1 MARFR
6 PGKYFVRHLISLLVI
21 LLAAVVGVLLYF
33 NERDVRQ
40 QEHTLGDPRA
50 TNGVYVD
57 TSIQK
62 VDPVARELTLRVLVL
77 PRGTLREQGDPYTPA
92 VDLRV
97 ETSSLIRGGLDFK
110 AGRQVSYQD
119 VKVSLDGG
127 SVSDYPF
134 DRYSTSIGFAAEAA
148 GKEVPVAVSL
158 RDVDAFFKPT
168 IISRSQDHG
177 FASFEIRVSRSRATF
192 IWAWFMMFIM
202 WGLALA
208 VLGASWVII
217 DQRRGLVWPAMAW
230 MAATLFALAGFRNAA
245 PGGPPVGCLLDYAAF
260 LWAEAIISACLVAVA
275 VTGILSETHRRTDE
289 APEVHPDHHTDS
301 HAAGDAGDGGG
312 H

>member
-6 PGKYFVRHLISLLVI
+6 PGTHVVRRLISLALI
-21 LLAAVVGVLLYF
+21 LLAAVVGVLLYY

-40 QEHTLGDPRA
+40 QEYTVGEA
-50 TNGVYVD
+50 GAANGVLID

-77 PRGTLREQGDPYTPA
+77 PQGTLREQGDPYTPA
-92 VDLRV
+92 LDLTV
-97 ETSSLIRGGLDFK
+97 ETSSLIRAGLDFK
-110 AGRQVSYQD
+110 AGRPVAYED

-134 DRYSTSIGFAAEAA
+134 DRYATTIGFAAEAA
-148 GKEVPVAVSL
+148 GKQVPVAVSL
-158 RDVDAFFKPT
+158 RDVDAFFKPSVV
-168 IISRSQDHG
+168 SRTQEHG
-177 FASFEIRVSRSRATF
+177 LASFEIRVSRSRATF
-192 IWAWFMMFIM
+192 ILAWFMMFIM

-208 VLGASWVII
+208 VLGATWVII
-217 DQRRGLVWPAMAW
+217 EQRRGLVWPAMGW
-230 MAATLFALAGFRNAA
+230 MAATLFALVGFRNAA
-245 PGGPPVGCLLDYAAF
+245 PGDPPVGCLLDYAAF

-275 VTGILSETHRRTDE
+275 VTGILAETRRGTDDVL
-289 APEVHPDHHTDS
+289 EVQADDHTDS
-301 HAAGDAGDGGG
+301 HAAGDGGDTSG

>member
-6 PGKYFVRHLISLLVI
+6 PGKYFVRHLMSLLVI

-40 QEHTLGDPRA
+40 REHTLGDLRA
-50 TNGVYVD
+50 ANGVYID

-77 PRGTLREQGDPYTPA
+77 PRGTLREQADPYTPA

-97 ETSSLIRGGLDFK
+97 ETSSLIRGSLDFK

-134 DRYSTSIGFAAEAA
+134 DRYSTSIGFAAEAG

-158 RDVDAFFKPT
+158 RDVDAFFKPSV
-168 IISRSQDHG
+168 ISRSEGHG
-177 FASFEIRVSRSRATF
+177 LASFEVRVSRSRATF
-192 IWAWFMMFIM
+192 ILAWFMMFIM
-202 WGLALA
+202 WGLALS

-275 VTGILSETHRRTDE
+275 VTGIISESRRGTDE
-289 APEVHPDHHTDS
+289 APEAHPDHHTDS
-301 HAAGDAGDGGG
+301 HAAGDGGG

>member
-6 PGKYFVRHLISLLVI
+6 PNKYFVRHVISLLVI

-40 QEHTLGDPRA
+40 QEHFVGDTRTA
-50 TNGVYVD
+50 NGVYID

-77 PRGTLREQGDPYTPA
+77 PQGSLRENGDPYTPA

-97 ETSSLIRGGLDFK
+97 ETSSLIRGTLDFK
-110 AGRQVSYQD
+110 AGRQVSYED

-134 DRYSTSIGFAAEAA
+134 DRYSTLIGFSAEAA
-148 GKEVPVAVSL
+148 GKEVPVSLSL

-168 IISRSQDHG
+168 VVGRSQDHG
-177 FASFEIRVSRSRATF
+177 FVAFEVRVSRSRATF
-192 IWAWFMMFIM
+192 ILAWFMMFIM

-208 VLGASWVII
+208 VLGATWVIV

-275 VTGILSETHRRTDE
+275 VTGIITETRHRGDE
-289 APEVHPDHHTDS
+289 APEVHADHHTDA
-301 HAAGDAGDGGG
+301 HAAGDAGGDGG